1 MKRNRWM
8 AAMLAML
15 CMLAAGCGTELKGP
29 ESAPLHDGSAGS
41 RHTEEAISSAPQKT
55 DAEMG
60 EAQSGAGSPESSS
73 AGTAA
78 EIDRDAALRL
88 AFENAGV
95 RKEDAY
101 NVQVERERENDIS
114 IFQVEFE
121 TEYGDYDFEIAAAD
135 GRIVGADYEVDEEWL
150 DKLGGSP
157 VSLEEARRIIQSKVP
172 GSDAADIRIWEESG
186 DGRGRFEGELL
197 HEGIQYEFEIDPK
210 TGVVFDWNADMRE

>member
-1 MKRNRWM
+1 
-8 AAMLAML
+8 
-15 CMLAAGCGTELKGP
+15 
-29 ESAPLHDGSAGS
+29 
-41 RHTEEAISSAPQKT
+41 
-55 DAEMG
+55 MG

-101 NVQVERERENDIS
+101 NVQMERDRENDIS

>member
-8 AAMLAML
+8 AAILAML

-29 ESAPLHDGSAGS
+29 ESAPSHDGSAGS
-41 RHTEEAISSAPQKT
+41 RNTEEAISSAPQKA

-101 NVQVERERENDIS
+101 NVQVERDRENDIS

-210 TGVVFDWNADMRE
+210 TGVVFDWNAYMRE

>member
-8 AAMLAML
+8 AAILAML

-29 ESAPLHDGSAGS
+29 ESAPAHDGSAGS
-41 RHTEEAISSAPQKT
+41 RNTEEAISSAPQKA
-55 DAEMG
+55 DVEMG

-101 NVQVERERENDIS
+101 NVQMERDRENDIS